1 MEYLFPHSLFH
12 LILALIA
19 VTAQINFP
27 VTMVRN
33 VFLGLIDVMGTMTVE
48 TGQMNSI
55 AVEVEDAIHLIHL

>member
-19 VTAQINFP
+19 VTAQINFL

-55 AVEVEDAIHLIHL
+55 AVEVEDVIHLIH